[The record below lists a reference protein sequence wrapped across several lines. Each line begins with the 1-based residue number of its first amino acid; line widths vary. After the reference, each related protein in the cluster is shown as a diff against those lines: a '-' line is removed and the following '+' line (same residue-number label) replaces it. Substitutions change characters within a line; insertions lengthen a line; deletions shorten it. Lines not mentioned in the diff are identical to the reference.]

1 MRFLTLAILGL
12 LLAVSP
18 ADAAAPRNSAGASA
32 KVSKPASVRTQVA
45 PRQQAAARS
54 QTARRPQTA
63 RRSQASRRPQA
74 VVHRSASV
82 RGQVGVTRDAR
93 AASASTAI
101 APRRAIHRGTAGTR
115 PQTVRWMHG
124 LSAAANVQAR
134 ECPDG
139 TMATLAHG
147 HDNITRC
154 MPL

>member
-12 LLAVSP
+12 LLAAGTATAGPRSSP
-18 ADAAAPRNSAGASA
+18 SASA
-32 KVSKPASVRTQVA
+32 KASKPHT
-45 PRQQAAARS
+45 
-54 QTARRPQTA
+54 TRP
-63 RRSQASRRPQA
+63 PA
-74 VVHRSASV
+74 VVHRSVPV

-101 APRRAIHRGTAGTR
+101 GNRRTARRGKARNRT
-115 PQTVRWMHG
+115 PTVRWMHG
-124 LSAAANVQAR
+124 LEAAANVQAR

-147 HDNITRC
+147 HDNIVRC